1 MKPLTQKRTFIT
13 QSKSQSMKDKLITL
27 IFIFTAYFSFAQT
40 KVSSDDQAIR
50 KSLVY
55 FVNTIKYKKIDQAV
69 ECIYPKFFT
78 INSKE
83 QITQLLN
90 MTYNNPFVKI
100 DVQDM
105 KFGTVG
111 KPELISGEYFSLSNY
126 YLTMKANVSS
136 MNEDMKKKAGEMMTS
151 KYGKTNVKYIANE
164 GSYVITAPMK
174 VCAVSK
180 DRKTWKLVFA
190 DNEFKSQLVKVLPK
204 KILDK
209 I

>member
-1 MKPLTQKRTFIT
+1 
-13 QSKSQSMKDKLITL
+13 MKDKLITL

-40 KVSSDDQAIR
+40 KVSPDDQAIR

-136 MNEDMKKKAGEMMTS
+136 MNEDMKKKVGEMMTS

-164 GSYVITAPMK
+164 VSYVITAPMK

>member
-1 MKPLTQKRTFIT
+1 
-13 QSKSQSMKDKLITL
+13 MKDKLITL

-40 KVSSDDQAIR
+40 KVNPDDQAIR

-164 GSYVITAPMK
+164 GSYIITAPMK
-174 VCAVSK
+174 VCAISK

>member
-1 MKPLTQKRTFIT
+1 
-13 QSKSQSMKDKLITL
+13 MKDKLITL
-27 IFIFTAYFSFAQT
+27 LFILAASFSFAQT
-40 KVSSDDQAIR
+40 KVNPDDQTIR

-78 INSKE
+78 ISSKE

-111 KPELISGEYFSLSNY
+111 KPESINGEHFSISNY
-126 YLTMKANVSS
+126 YLTMKANVNS
-136 MNEDMKKKAGEMMTS
+136 MNEDMKKKVGEMMTS
-151 KYGKTNVKYIANE
+151 KYGKANVKYIANE

>member
-1 MKPLTQKRTFIT
+1 
-13 QSKSQSMKDKLITL
+13 MKDKLIIL

-40 KVSSDDQAIR
+40 KVNPDDQAIR

-174 VCAVSK
+174 VCAISK

>member
-1 MKPLTQKRTFIT
+1 
-13 QSKSQSMKDKLITL
+13 MKDKLITL

-40 KVSSDDQAIR
+40 KVNPDDQAIR

-136 MNEDMKKKAGEMMTS
+136 MNEDMKKKVGEMMTS

-174 VCAVSK
+174 VCAISK

>member
-1 MKPLTQKRTFIT
+1 
-13 QSKSQSMKDKLITL
+13 MKDKLIKL

-40 KVSSDDQAIR
+40 KVNPDDQAIR

-126 YLTMKANVSS
+126 YLTMKTNVSS

>member
-1 MKPLTQKRTFIT
+1 
-13 QSKSQSMKDKLITL
+13 MKDKLITL

-40 KVSSDDQAIR
+40 KVNPDDQAIR

-105 KFGTVG
+105 KFGSVG

-180 DRKTWKLVFA
+180 DRKTWKLVFT

>member
-1 MKPLTQKRTFIT
+1 
-13 QSKSQSMKDKLITL
+13 
-27 IFIFTAYFSFAQT
+27 
-40 KVSSDDQAIR
+40 
-50 KSLVY
+50 
-55 FVNTIKYKKIDQAV
+55 
-69 ECIYPKFFT
+69 
-78 INSKE
+78 
-83 QITQLLN
+83 
-90 MTYNNPFVKI
+90 
-100 DVQDM
+100 
-105 KFGTVG
+105 
-111 KPELISGEYFSLSNY
+111 
-126 YLTMKANVSS
+126 

-174 VCAVSK
+174 VCAISK

>member
-1 MKPLTQKRTFIT
+1 
-13 QSKSQSMKDKLITL
+13 MKDKLIIL

-40 KVSSDDQAIR
+40 KVNPDDQAIR

-100 DVQDM
+100 DIQDM

-136 MNEDMKKKAGEMMTS
+136 MNEDMKKKAGEMMIS

-174 VCAVSK
+174 VCAISK